1 MRNKYLFLFFAV
13 SILSFILFFSDSFFS
28 VINDSDL
35 NINPKIVNIK
45 DQVVHIDT
53 PVIII
58 DYHEN
63 DIVLDKLQVPDSIL
77 TQMSLVNVKY
87 FGFDSLIH
95 HGQIIVHHS
104 VVDEISLIFKELLI
118 EKFPIEKVIPAVY
131 YNWDDDLSM
140 HDNNTSSFNY
150 RRATNSGK
158 LSSHAL
164 GLAIDINPRINPY
177 IDRSGNTF
185 PSNGTYN
192 ISQQG
197 TITDS
202 SQCFKILR
210 KYGWKWGGHWRYSKD
225 YQHFSKDGK

>member
-1 MRNKYLFLFFAV
+1 MKNKYLFLFFAV
-13 SILSFILFFSDSFFS
+13 SLLSFIFFLSDIFFS
-28 VINDSDL
+28 VTNDSYLD
-35 NINPKIVNIK
+35 INPKIVNIE
-45 DQVVHIDT
+45 DQVLHIDT
-53 PVIII
+53 PLIII

-63 DIVLDKLQVPDSIL
+63 NIVLGKLQVPDSIVS
-77 TQMSLVNVKY
+77 QMTLLNVEY

-95 HGQIIVHHS
+95 QGQIIIHHT
-104 VVDEISLIFKELLI
+104 VADEISLIFKELLI

-140 HDNNTSSFNY
+140 QDNNTSSFNY
-150 RRATNSGK
+150 RLVANSSK

-164 GLAIDINPRINPY
+164 GLAVDINPRMNPY
-177 IDRSGNTF
+177 IDRYGNAF

-192 ISQQG
+192 ISHQG

-202 SQCFKILR
+202 SQCFKIFR

-225 YQHFSKDGK
+225 YQHFSKHGR

>member
-1 MRNKYLFLFFAV
+1 MRNKYVFFFFAV
-13 SILSFILFFSDSFFS
+13 SLLSFIFFLSDSFFS
-28 VINDSDL
+28 VTNDSDL
-35 NINPKIVNIK
+35 NINAKIFNIE

-53 PVIII
+53 PLIII
-58 DYHEN
+58 DYHEK
-63 DIVLDKLQVPDSIL
+63 DIVLDKLLVPDSIVS
-77 TQMSLVNVKY
+77 QMTLLNVEY

-95 HGQIIVHHS
+95 QGQIIIHNTVA
-104 VVDEISLIFKELLI
+104 DEISLIFKELLI

-131 YNWDDDLSM
+131 YNWDDNLSM
-140 HDNNTSSFNY
+140 QDNNTSSFNY
-150 RRATNSGK
+150 RLVANSSK

-164 GLAIDINPRINPY
+164 GLAVDINPRMNPY

-202 SQCFKILR
+202 SQCFKIFR
-210 KYGWKWGGHWRYSKD
+210 KYGWKWGGHWHYSKD
-225 YQHFSKDGK
+225 YQHFSKDGR

>member
-1 MRNKYLFLFFAV
+1 MRNKYVFFFFAV
-13 SILSFILFFSDSFFS
+13 SLLSFIFFLSDSFFS
-28 VINDSDL
+28 VTNDSDL
-35 NINPKIVNIK
+35 NINPKIVNIE

-53 PVIII
+53 PLIII

-63 DIVLDKLQVPDSIL
+63 NIVLNKLQVPDSIVS
-77 TQMSLVNVKY
+77 QMTLLNVEY

-95 HGQIIVHHS
+95 QGQIIVHHT
-104 VVDEISLIFKELLI
+104 VADEISLIFKELLI

-140 HDNNTSSFNY
+140 HNNNTSSFNY
-150 RRATNSGK
+150 RIVANSSK

-164 GLAIDINPRINPY
+164 GLAVDINPRINPY
-177 IDRSGNTF
+177 IDRYGNIF

-202 SQCFKILR
+202 SQCFKIFR

>member
-1 MRNKYLFLFFAV
+1 MRNKYVFFFLAV
-13 SILSFILFFSDSFFS
+13 SLLSFIFFISDSFFS
-28 VINDSDL
+28 VTNDSDL
-35 NINPKIVNIK
+35 NINPKIVNIE

-53 PVIII
+53 PLIII
-58 DYHEN
+58 DYHEHN
-63 DIVLDKLQVPDSIL
+63 IVLDKLQVPDSIVS
-77 TQMSLVNVKY
+77 QMTLLNVEY
-87 FGFDSLIH
+87 FGFDSLVH
-95 HGQIIVHHS
+95 QGQIIIHHT
-104 VVDEISLIFKELLI
+104 VADEISLIFKELLI

-150 RRATNSGK
+150 RIVANSSK

-164 GLAIDINPRINPY
+164 GLAVDINPRINPY
-177 IDRSGNTF
+177 IDRYGKTY

-202 SQCFKILR
+202 SQCFKIFR

>member
-1 MRNKYLFLFFAV
+1 M
-13 SILSFILFFSDSFFS
+13 
-28 VINDSDL
+28 
-35 NINPKIVNIK
+35 NINPKIVNIE

-53 PVIII
+53 PLIII
-58 DYHEN
+58 DYHEHN
-63 DIVLDKLQVPDSIL
+63 IVLDKLQVPDSIVS
-77 TQMSLVNVKY
+77 QMTLLNVEY

-95 HGQIIVHHS
+95 QGQIIIHHT
-104 VVDEISLIFKELLI
+104 VADEISLIFKELLT

-140 HDNNTSSFNY
+140 HNNNTSSFNY

-177 IDRSGNTF
+177 IDRSGKIY

-192 ISQQG
+192 ISQGG

-202 SQCFKILR
+202 SQCFKIFR

>member
-1 MRNKYLFLFFAV
+1 MRNKYVFFFFAV
-13 SILSFILFFSDSFFS
+13 SLLSFIFFLSDIFLS
-28 VINDSDL
+28 VTNDSYLD
-35 NINPKIVNIK
+35 IKPKIFNIEDK
-45 DQVVHIDT
+45 VVHIDT
-53 PVIII
+53 PLIII
-58 DYHEN
+58 DYHEHN
-63 DIVLDKLQVPDSIL
+63 IVLDKLQVPDSIVS
-77 TQMSLVNVKY
+77 QMTLLNVEY

-95 HGQIIVHHS
+95 QGQIIIHHT
-104 VVDEISLIFKELLI
+104 VADEISLIFKELLI

-150 RRATNSGK
+150 RIVANSSK

-164 GLAIDINPRINPY
+164 GLAVDINPRINPY
-177 IDRSGNTF
+177 IDRYGKTY

-202 SQCFKILR
+202 SQCFKIFR

>member
-35 NINPKIVNIK
+35 NIEPNIVNIK

-58 DYHEN
+58 DYHET
-63 DIVLDKLQVPDSIL
+63 DIVLDKLQVPDSIVN
-77 TQMSLVNVKY
+77 QMALVNVKY

-104 VVDEISLIFKELLI
+104 VSYEISQIFNELLI

-140 HDNNTSSFNY
+140 RDNNTSSFN

-177 IDRSGNTF
+177 IDRYGKTY

-202 SQCFKILR
+202 NQCFKIFR

>member
-1 MRNKYLFLFFAV
+1 MKNKYLFLFFAV
-13 SILSFILFFSDSFFS
+13 SLLSFIFFLSDIFFS
-28 VINDSDL
+28 VTNDSYLD
-35 NINPKIVNIK
+35 INPKIVNIE

-53 PVIII
+53 PLIII

-63 DIVLDKLQVPDSIL
+63 NIVLGKLQVPDSIVS
-77 TQMSLVNVKY
+77 QMTLLNVEY

-95 HGQIIVHHS
+95 QGQIIIHHT
-104 VVDEISLIFKELLI
+104 VADEISLIFKELLI

-140 HDNNTSSFNY
+140 QDNNTSSFNY
-150 RRATNSGK
+150 RLVANSSK

-164 GLAIDINPRINPY
+164 GLAVDINPRMNPY
-177 IDRSGNTF
+177 IDRYGNTF

-192 ISQQG
+192 ISHQG

-202 SQCFKILR
+202 SQCFKIFR

-225 YQHFSKDGK
+225 YQHFSKHGR

>member
-1 MRNKYLFLFFAV
+1 MKNKYLFFFAL
-13 SILSFILFFSDSFFS
+13 SLISFIFFLSDIFFS
-28 VINDSDL
+28 VTNDSYL
-35 NINPKIVNIK
+35 NIKPKIVNIEDK
-45 DQVVHIDT
+45 VVHIDT
-53 PVIII
+53 PLIII

-63 DIVLDKLQVPDSIL
+63 NIVLGKLKVPDSIIS
-77 TQMSLVNVKY
+77 QMTLLNVEY

-95 HGQIIVHHS
+95 QGQIIVHHT
-104 VVDEISLIFKELLI
+104 VADEISLIFKELLI
-118 EKFPIEKVIPAVY
+118 EKFPIEKIIPSVY
-131 YNWDDDLSM
+131 YNWNDDLSM
-140 HDNNTSSFNY
+140 QDNNTSSFNY
-150 RRATNSGK
+150 RVVANSNR

-164 GLAIDINPRINPY
+164 GLAVDINPRINPY
-177 IDRSGNTF
+177 IDRYGKTY

-202 SQCFKILR
+202 SKCFKIFR

>member
-1 MRNKYLFLFFAV
+1 MRNKYVFFFLAV
-13 SILSFILFFSDSFFS
+13 SLLSFIFFISDSFFS
-28 VINDSDL
+28 VTNDSDL
-35 NINPKIVNIK
+35 NINPKIVNIE

-53 PVIII
+53 PLIII
-58 DYHEN
+58 DYHEHN
-63 DIVLDKLQVPDSIL
+63 IVLDKLQVPDSIVS
-77 TQMSLVNVKY
+77 QMTLLNVEY

-95 HGQIIVHHS
+95 QGQIIIHHT
-104 VVDEISLIFKELLI
+104 VADEISLIFKELLI

-150 RRATNSGK
+150 RIVANSSK

-164 GLAIDINPRINPY
+164 GLAVDINPRINPY
-177 IDRSGNTF
+177 IDRYGKTY

-202 SQCFKILR
+202 SQCFKIFR

>member
-1 MRNKYLFLFFAV
+1 MSKKHIFLFFAV
-13 SILSFILFFSDSFFS
+13 SLLSFIIFFSDSFFS

-35 NINPKIVNIK
+35 NIDPNIVNIK
-45 DQVVHIDT
+45 DQAVNIDK
-53 PVIII
+53 PLIII
-58 DYHEN
+58 DYHEK
-63 DIVLDKLQVPDSIL
+63 DIVLNQLQVPDSIV
-77 TQMSLVNVKY
+77 TQMALVDVKY
-87 FGFDSLIH
+87 FGFDSLTH
-95 HGQIIVHHS
+95 HGQIIVNQS
-104 VVDEISLIFKELLI
+104 VADEISLIFKELLI
-118 EKFPIEKVIPAVY
+118 EKFPIEKVIPTVY

-177 IDRSGNTF
+177 IDRSGKTY

-192 ISQQG
+192 ISQEG

-202 SQCFKILR
+202 SQCFKIFR